1 MSPLIEKKKS
11 IHEQVHQLIKHRIV
25 EGIYPPSARLFE
37 AKIAREL
44 QVSRSPVR
52 EAIRTLENEGLLIQD
67 EQSRIFVFQP
77 SSSDVEQIYQ
87 CRQVMESLA
96 VSLAA
101 KNASDKEL
109 EHILELVKTAE
120 KVMANENEDIKQE
133 LINLNSLFHDA
144 IIESSKNLRLQKQ
157 LNDLRTLTFFYRSMN
172 MEDPAR
178 RKEIVSEHG
187 KIANALLKR
196 NQHTASALM
205 HSHIYTDMVYLTNYL
220 NREKVQ

>member
-11 IHEQVHQLIKHRIV
+11 IHEQVHQLIKYRII
-25 EGIYPPSARLFE
+25 EGIYPPNERLFE

-67 EQSRIFVFQP
+67 KQSRIFVYQP

-101 KNASDKEL
+101 KNATDKEL
-109 EHILELVKTAE
+109 DHILELVQTAE
-120 KVMANENEDIKQE
+120 QVLSDDKEEIKQE
-133 LINLNSLFHDA
+133 LVNLNSLFHDA

-172 MEDPAR
+172 MEDPKR
-178 RKEIVSEHG
+178 REEIVIEHG
-187 KIANALLKR
+187 EIAKALINRK
-196 NQHTASALM
+196 HEEASSFM
-205 HSHIYTDMVYLTNYL
+205 HAHIYTDMVYLINYL
-220 NREKVQ
+220 DRQNQQ